1 LRIGHDAPVS
11 TTEADRHHLYTG
23 LVELLGEHRA
33 GTLMTYLPSY
43 DPSTVATRADL
54 AATRADL
61 AEVKAGIAALA
72 NRFDG
77 FDKRL
82 DRLFL
87 TLVAGLFVIVAAMAG
102 VVASS
107 LG

>member
-1 LRIGHDAPVS
+1 MTHDASMS
-11 TTEADRHHLYTG
+11 TPEADRHHLYTG

-43 DPSTVATRADL
+43 DPSAVATRTDL
-54 AATRADL
+54 SDVRT
-61 AEVKAGIAALA
+61 EIAALVT
-72 NRFDG
+72 RFDRFEARLDH

-102 VVASS
+102 VFAATLV
-107 LG
+107 